1 MISKLTS
8 YCLAFVAVTC
18 MLVLTQ
24 SCRKEIKGLDPS
36 DMTMDD
42 LRIDPEFTFKTSD
55 EVSIS
60 VRMLDNTDAPVKGM
74 RVDIRTDLEENGGQ
88 AIVSGITDAQGYYQC
103 EYKVPSYMKRLV
115 VSTNAI
121 GFIHE
126 QSVEIKSGALNCIL
140 GGKSRVMKSTTE
152 KIFKS
157 SSSVYVP
164 LGTYNSNG
172 VPNYLVTPNDVI
184 DASMIQDINATMPEY
199 SVLPTTHPQYFASS
213 TSQNLILNEAC
224 DVWVTF
230 VHEGA
235 GYQNVLGY
243 YTFPAGNPPASA
255 AAIQSIY
262 IIFPNTSFSGSGGG
276 LNAGNKVHIGQFA
289 PGTEIGWVLI
299 ADGFKNNTITSG
311 NNVFYSNMQLNPETS
326 ATKKQHTIL
335 CNDIG
340 RGKFLLGFEDLQR
353 ENSGCDND
361 FNDAVFYVTA
371 NPIQSVDPTKMPL
384 PSYTQVDTDGDGVSN
399 VFDDYPLDGT
409 KAFNNYYPSKDH
421 FGSLAFEDLWP
432 SKGDYD
438 FNDMVVDYY
447 FNQVTNGQNKVVA
460 IKGKC
465 VLRAL
470 GAGYKS
476 GFGFQMP
483 VNPSLIA
490 GYSGYELSENMINLS
505 SNGTESGQ
513 SKATFIA
520 FDNGYNVFK
529 STKSGYGFGVNTT
542 IGDPY
547 RNPDTLS
554 LDISFSSPV
563 TLSQIGTPP
572 YNPFIFVNLTRGHE
586 VHLVNDPPTDLADMS
601 LFGTGQDDS
610 NVAAGRTYVTSHNLP
625 WALNTVDKFDYPV
638 EKTPINT
645 GFTKFVP
652 WSLSSGSQYYDWF
665 QDLSGYRNTESLY
678 HK

>member
-1 MISKLTS
+1 MKKKLFLNCFLLIATISLLLFTP
-8 YCLAFVAVTC
+8 
-18 MLVLTQ
+18 
-24 SCRKEIKGLDPS
+24 SCKKESKIIDPAEI
-36 DMTMDD
+36 TMDD
-42 LRIDPEFTFKTSD
+42 LVVDPNFTFSTTDDVVIK
-55 EVSIS
+55 
-60 VRMLDNTDAPVKGM
+60 VRMLDNADGPVKGM
-74 RVDIRTDLEENGGQ
+74 RVDIKTDLEENGGQ
-88 AIVSGITDAQGYYQC
+88 PIVSGITDNQGIYQC
-103 EYKVPSYMKRLV
+103 EYKIPAYMKNLV

-126 QSVEIKSGALNCIL
+126 QSIGVVNGVLECTL
-140 GGKSRVMKSTTE
+140 GGKPMVAKSSGE

-157 SSSVYVP
+157 INSIYVP
-164 LGTYNSNG
+164 LGTYNNIG

-184 DASMIQDINATMPEY
+184 DASMIQDINATLPEY
-199 SVLPTTHPQYFASS
+199 VALPTTHPQYFASS
-213 TSQNLILNEAC
+213 NSQNLILTEAC

-235 GYQNVLGY
+235 GYRNVLGY
-243 YTFPAGNPPASA
+243 YTFPTGNPPASA

-262 IIFPNTSFSGSGGG
+262 IIFPNTSFNGSGGG

-299 ADGFKNNTITSG
+299 ADGFRNGTITNG
-311 NNVFYSNMQLNPETS
+311 YNVFYSNMQLNPETVS
-326 ATKKQHTIL
+326 AKKQHTIL

-340 RGKFLLGFEDLQR
+340 RGKFLLGFEDLKR
-353 ENSGCDND
+353 DASGCDND

-371 NPIQSVDPTKMPL
+371 NPIQSVDPTQMPL
-384 PSYTQVDTDGDGVSN
+384 PNYTQVDTDGDGISN
-399 VFDDYPLDGT
+399 VFDDYPVDAS
-409 KAFNNYYPSKDH
+409 KAFNNYYPSKNH

-447 FNQVTNGQNKVVA
+447 FNQVTNGQNKVVSVD
-460 IKGKC
+460 GKC

-470 GAGYKS
+470 GAGYSS

-483 VNPSLIA
+483 LSPSLVA
-490 GYSGYELSENMINLS
+490 SFSGHNLSENIVTLS

-529 STKSGYGFGVNTT
+529 PVKSGYGFGINTT

-547 RNPDTLS
+547 RNPDTLILS
-554 LDISFSSPV
+554 ISFTTAV

-572 YNPFIFVNLTRGHE
+572 YNPFIFVNLNRNHE
-586 VHLVNDPPTDLADMS
+586 VHLINDPPTDLADMS
-601 LFGTGQDDS
+601 LFGTGQDNS
-610 NVAAGRTYVTSHNLP
+610 IPTSGRYYVTRHNLP
-625 WALNTVDKFDYPV
+625 WALNTVDRFDYLIEKVPV
-638 EKTPINT
+638 NE

-652 WSLSSGSQYYDWF
+652 WGLSSGSEYYDWF
-665 QDLSGYRNTESLY
+665 QDKAGYRNTQSIY
-678 HK
+678 H